1 MRLFKKSEIITL
13 KEQERKAEIDQGLKL
28 SRRVDVLRETVA
40 QEEASLEAFRRS
52 SIKAIN
58 EEIKD
63 LAYHRDSLKAEISVL
78 EHERTLGMGGVE
90 AREADVI
97 KRREEVDRLI
107 TELNDKLNTAFHQ
120 EKQLEESLK
129 NAQEDEKRAE
139 NLRIRAQAE
148 LETATKNREETESFQ
163 AAIQIKT
170 NELALEYHQREL
182 KIIASEDVITKR
194 EEAVKTENE
203 RLEKL
208 SNDLNDKERAINDK
222 YIALLAAQL

>member
-139 NLRIRAQAE
+139 NLRIRAQSE

-163 AAIQIKT
+163 AAIQTKT

-182 KIIASEDVITKR
+182 KIIASEAAITKR

-208 SNDLNDKERAINDK
+208 SSYLNDRERAINDK
-222 YIALLAAQL
+222 YATLMQHH